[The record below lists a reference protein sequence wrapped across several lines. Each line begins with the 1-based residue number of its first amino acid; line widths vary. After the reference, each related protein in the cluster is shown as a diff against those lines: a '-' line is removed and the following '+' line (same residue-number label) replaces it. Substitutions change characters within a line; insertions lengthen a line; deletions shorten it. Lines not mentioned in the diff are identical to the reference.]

1 MCRILFLKGTNKNK
15 ALDYIDAFYKAGY
28 DDPHLQVA
36 VKTMKINR
44 IKNSHLHGWGY
55 LLVTENSINTYLSGE
70 AFYNDETGFEN
81 LKNQIKTISGPFLL
95 MSELRLTDEGNVSAL
110 NSHPFFF
117 SSYNGYEG
125 CFFYNGLLDYEKLA
139 SLEGLNYSDFKGKNG
154 TTIMGLSFSR
164 ELEKGSTVKQ
174 ALLRPLP
181 ALKSGY
187 NIMCFLNDNNGN
199 FKAYINAYI
208 AEKMLE
214 NKEYIEYVKLIKK
227 SDDDLFFAGS
237 NAISVYKND
246 MYTVMENAEF
256 LEFDIDFIKQYYF
269 NGYEMGIDMSI

>member
-1 MCRILFLKGTNKNK
+1 MCRILFLKWTNKNK
-15 ALDYIDAFYKAGY
+15 ALDYIDAFYKAWY

-36 VKTMKINR
+36 LKTMKINR

-70 AFYNDETGFEN
+70 AFYNDEIGFEN
-81 LKNQIKTISGPFLL
+81 LKNQVKNISWEFLL
-95 MSELRLTDEGNVSAL
+95 MSELRLTDEWHVSAL

-117 SSYNGYEG
+117 STYNWYEWW
-125 CFFYNGLLDYEKLA
+125 FFYNWLLDYEKLA
-139 SLEGLNYSDFKGKNG
+139 RLEWLDYNNFKRKNG
-154 TTIMGLSFSR
+154 TTIMWLSFSR
-164 ELEKGSTVKQ
+164 ELEKWSTVKQ

-227 SDDDLFFAGS
+227 SDEDLFFAWS

-269 NGYEMGIDMSI
+269 NWYQEWMDMSL